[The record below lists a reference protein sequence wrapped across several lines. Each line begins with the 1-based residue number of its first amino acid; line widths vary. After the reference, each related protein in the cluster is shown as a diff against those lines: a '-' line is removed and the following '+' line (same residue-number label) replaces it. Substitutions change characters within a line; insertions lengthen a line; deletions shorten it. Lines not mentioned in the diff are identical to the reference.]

1 MAQALDFSR
10 STVGK
15 KILMAAT
22 GIVLV
27 LFVVVHMIGNLKIY
41 QGPAKFDAYAEFL
54 REVGHPVLGHG
65 QMLWIAR
72 VVLLLCLGVHL
83 QAALVLYLR
92 SRGAR
97 EVGYGKFH
105 DLSFSYA
112 SRTMRWGGVIVL
124 AFVVYHLLHLTL
136 GTAHPAFDRTSAYAN
151 VISGFRVWP
160 VSAAY
165 IAAMIPLGLHLYH
178 GLWSTTQTL
187 GAEGRRVRS
196 WRRPLA
202 AALAAVVVA
211 GNVSIPVAVLL
222 GWVR

>member
-1 MAQALDFSR
+1 MANALAFSR

-15 KILMAAT
+15 KVMMAAT

-41 QGPAKFDAYAEFL
+41 QGRAKFDAYAEFL

-65 QMLWIAR
+65 ELLWIAR
-72 VVLLLCLGVHL
+72 IVLLLCLAVHL
-83 QAALVLYLR
+83 QAAVQLYLR
-92 SRGAR
+92 SRSAR
-97 EVGYGKFH
+97 DTGYGKFE

-124 AFVVYHLLHLTL
+124 AFVAYHLLHLTL
-136 GTAHPAFDRTSAYAN
+136 GTVHPSFDRTSAYAN
-151 VISGFRVWP
+151 VVSGFRVWP

-165 IAAMIPLGLHLYH
+165 IAAMIPLGLHIYH

-187 GAEGRRVRS
+187 GAEGRRIRQ

-202 AALAAVVVA
+202 AAVACVVVA

>member
-1 MAQALDFSR
+1 MAHALDLSH

-15 KILMAAT
+15 KMMLAAT
-22 GIVLV
+22 GIVLG
-27 LFVVVHMIGNLKIY
+27 LFVVVHMLGNLKVY
-41 QGPAKFDAYAEFL
+41 QGPQKFNAYAEFL

-72 VVLLLCLGVHL
+72 AVLLLCLGVHL
-83 QAALVLYLR
+83 QAALLLYVR
-92 SRGAR
+92 SRNAR
-97 EVGYGKFH
+97 DVGYGKFH

-124 AFVVYHLLHLTL
+124 AFVLYHLLHLTW

-151 VISGFRVWP
+151 VVSGFRVWP

-165 IAAMIPLGLHLYH
+165 IAAMIPLGLHMYH

-187 GAEGRRVRS
+187 GVEGRRTRQ

-202 AALAAVVVA
+202 AAIAGGVVL